1 MLETTMK
8 PHLDRPLTEHAG
20 LHFVTR
26 ERVKGALSILEDWG
40 KVITL
45 ILFPFSLGADV
56 FNIWALTLCL
66 SNYAG
71 LDSYIMFK
79 RS

>member
-1 MLETTMK
+1 MK

-20 LHFVTR
+20 LYFVTR

-45 ILFPFSLGADV
+45 ILFSFSLGANV
-56 FNIWALTLCL
+56 FNI
-66 SNYAG
+66 
-71 LDSYIMFK
+71 
-79 RS
+79 

>member
-1 MLETTMK
+1 MK

-45 ILFPFSLGADV
+45 ILFSFSLGANV
-56 FNIWALTLCL
+56 FNI
-66 SNYAG
+66 
-71 LDSYIMFK
+71 
-79 RS
+79 